1 MKKPNQK
8 YFINEKEEINSIEK
22 MMNEDETI
30 LWRGRP
36 FKKSFILS
44 SILKF
49 LPIVIIWV
57 GIDVSLIVCMIL
69 FMELEWWLL
78 LIIGFFLLIHL
89 MPLWFY
95 IANIITCFRRLKI
108 EEYAFTDKRI
118 ILKTGLLAPNIVS
131 INYASI
137 TSLNLRIGIIEKICK
152 VGDIYIVY
160 TNGKI
165 VLEDIVNPYYI
176 YGELQRIAN
185 DIKSDIIYPNSYR
198 PNENKGYKTSY
209 RGKEIEN

>member
-137 TSLNLRIGIIEKICK
+137 TSINLRIGIIEKICK

-209 RGKEIEN
+209 RGKGIEN

>member
-57 GIDVSLIVCMIL
+57 GIDVSLIVCIIL

-209 RGKEIEN
+209 RGKGIEN

>member
-89 MPLWFY
+89 MPLWLY

-209 RGKEIEN
+209 RGKGIEN

>member
-209 RGKEIEN
+209 RGKGIEN

>member
-1 MKKPNQK
+1 MSFKTDSTLDLILRQTSQK
-8 YFINEKEEINSIEK
+8 ISS
-22 MMNEDETI
+22 
-30 LWRGRP
+30 P
-36 FKKSFILS
+36 FCLTDGAKSFILS

-209 RGKEIEN
+209 RGKGIEN